1 MAYFL
6 GFSPFFLPKNTF
18 ILPSYTRDL
27 HNFYTEITQILHN
40 ITQDFKQQKRG
51 VPKHPPNFGLIA
63 KTLLLTLV

>member
-6 GFSPFFLPKNTF
+6 GFSPFFLLKNTF

-27 HNFYTEITQILHN
+27 HNFYTEITQNLHRKKGS
-40 ITQDFKQQKRG
+40 TEAL
-51 VPKHPPNFGLIA
+51 PFGLIA

>member
-27 HNFYTEITQILHN
+27 HNFYTEITQNLHN
-40 ITQDFKQQKRG
+40 ITQDFKQQKKRSAEAL
-51 VPKHPPNFGLIA
+51 PLGLIA